1 MVVSLPSGAESTLVA
16 HGSPPELLLLTDAVV
31 GEEMT
36 ADVADVGKGNGV
48 FVGKGVCVGGS
59 VGGSGVA
66 VGMAACVSAT
76 MVNAAATAV
85 FCTSTASMVG
95 AAGAPH
101 ALMSMAM
108 TTTVRVEKCFILFEY
123 LLMNLA
129 IGVTTA

>member
-1 MVVSLPSGAESTLVA
+1 
-16 HGSPPELLLLTDAVV
+16 
-31 GEEMT
+31 MT
-36 ADVADVGKGNGV
+36 ADVADVGKGRGV
-48 FVGKGVCVGGS
+48 FVGRGVCVGGS

-85 FCTSTASMVG
+85 FCTSTACMVG

-101 ALMSMAM
+101 ALMSMAI
-108 TTTVRVEKCFILFEY
+108 TATVRVEKRFILCAY
-123 LLMNLA
+123 LLMILA